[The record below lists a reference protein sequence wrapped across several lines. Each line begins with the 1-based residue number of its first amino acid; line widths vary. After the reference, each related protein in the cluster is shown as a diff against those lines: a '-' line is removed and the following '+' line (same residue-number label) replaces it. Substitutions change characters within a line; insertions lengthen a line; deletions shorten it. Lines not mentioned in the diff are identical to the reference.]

1 MLYLPKSLHLRERLF
16 LLLCHK
22 TSRDINLLF
31 FSVLSL
37 FHIKREIIG
46 FSWVYQNLGVT
57 LGA

>member
-1 MLYLPKSLHLRERLF
+1 MSYDTLMRREGLF

-22 TSRDINLLF
+22 TSRDINILF
-31 FSVLSL
+31 FSALSS
-37 FHIKREIIG
+37 FQVKREIIG

>member
-1 MLYLPKSLHLRERLF
+1 MSYGYLMRREGLF

-31 FSVLSL
+31 FSELSL
-37 FHIKREIIG
+37 SQVKREIIG